1 MPLVVPT
8 TYNEAFKN
16 TCPEKRTVTQTH
28 AFTVKVRMRVC
39 LECFLHPGARSAN
52 PWGKYGCRSGVPV
65 LAPGARFSQILDP
78 CPCSW
83 GVFPG
88 ILVSGPCSWNVFPGQ
103 VCVGTLSWCVGN
115 YSPKFCFC
123 GFLKNYSKIIPKVQ
137 NYSNYSN
144 YSKEIPQ
151 GPKVKHIQ
159 KIIKNTQKMLP

>member
-8 TYNEAFKN
+8 AYNEAFKN

-52 PWGKYGCRSGVPV
+52 PWGKYGCKSGVPV

-103 VCVGTLSWCVGN
+103 VCVGILSWGASGIIRPN
-115 YSPKFCFC
+115 FDS
-123 GFLKNYSKIIPKVQ
+123 GELLHNYSKNIPKDQCYVLKIMQ
-137 NYSNYSN
+137 
-144 YSKEIPQ
+144 I
-151 GPKVKHIQ
+151 V
-159 KIIKNTQKMLP
+159 KIIQIIQIFS